1 MKLIRAKYVNK
12 GSQAY
17 ENRYYIAR
25 PLMHSIHGIQKA
37 QEKSQAKIIT
47 TAAAAKQR
55 RTTTTTRRKKSKED
69 VTRN

>member
-17 ENRYYIAR
+17 ENKYDIAR
-25 PLMHSIHGIQKA
+25 PLMHSIHGIEKA

-55 RTTTTTRRKKSKED
+55 RTTTTRRKKSKED